1 MNNNY
6 HLEELTKKVE
16 DLERRLALLE
26 KILLAGD
33 K

>member
-1 MNNNY
+1 MNKNY

-26 KILLAGD
+26 KLLLAGD